1 MVYST
6 DLTDFEWEIIE
17 PLLPKKKTTRPPLW
31 SKRQILNGIFYQL
44 KNGCNWSD
52 LPKDLPPYSTVF
64 WHYKQWRA
72 EGVIKQIMNELHQ
85 QIRLS
90 RKKNTQWTTLM
101 MIDSQA
107 VKNTCN
113 ASIESKGFC
122 FYKATNGIK
131 RHLAVDSLGFPFF
144 TYCTKANITD
154 DRGLI
159 EMFTINIDY
168 FKSKPAELPLTTI
181 LLDHGY
187 HPQKIEEELKKIYPD
202 IMTKIKFQ
210 LSAKPSKKEKEKQG
224 KSGFV
229 PVKARWVIERS
240 NSWMER
246 CKSLVKNFERTL
258 AHATTKINL
267 CFVRLMLKRLAITK
281 WHVRAHAL
289 L

>member
-1 MVYST
+1 MEYST
-6 DLTDFEWEIIE
+6 DLKDLEWEIIE
-17 PLLPKKKTTRPPLW
+17 PLLPKKKITRPPLW

-44 KNGCNWSD
+44 KNGCNWGD

-72 EGVIKQIMNELHQ
+72 EGIIDQIMNELHQ
-85 QIRLS
+85 QVRLS
-90 RKKNTQWTTLM
+90 RQKKAQWTTLI

-113 ASIESKGFC
+113 ASVESKGFC

-144 TYCTKANITD
+144 THCTKANVTD
-154 DRGLI
+154 DQGLI
-159 EMFTINIDY
+159 EMLTINIEY
-168 FKSKPAELPLTTI
+168 FKSKPVELPLTTI

-187 HPQKIEEELKKIYPD
+187 HPEKIEEELKKIYPE

-210 LSAKPSKKEKEKQG
+210 LSAKLSKEEKEKQG
-224 KSGFV
+224 QSGFV

-267 CFVRLMLKRLAITK
+267 CFVRLMLKRLAI
-281 WHVRAHAL
+281 AF
-289 L
+289 